1 MALQELLGDRSG
13 TLGILCRNHRG
24 LVESLA
30 AAARIG
36 ADALLLNTGFSAPQ
50 LGDVLE
56 RENASLVVYDEEF
69 APLLEEARSRV
80 DGLVEVVA
88 WQDDPD
94 STPPGR
100 RTRSTYSSSST
111 SARSRDA
118 RRHPGAPCC

>member
-94 STPPGR
+94 CLPEERPLAR
-100 RTRSTYSSSST
+100 RTHR
-111 SARSRDA
+111 AAPRPEAGHA
-118 RRHPGAPCC
+118 RRHPDAPCC